1 MYPWFSYYTWCLLKI
16 VSHVRVCCKTN
27 RSINCWCI
35 THTSTQI
42 TNEKMKC
49 AHKLEVEIAE
59 LVESSELIINELNW
73 FALSQDVHFDE
84 KAYEDLLRDVQDDV
98 EGKEQFI
105 GG

>member
-1 MYPWFSYYTWCLLKI
+1 
-16 VSHVRVCCKTN
+16 
-27 RSINCWCI
+27 
-35 THTSTQI
+35 
-42 TNEKMKC
+42 MKC

-59 LVESSELIINELNW
+59 LVDSSELIINELNW